1 MGRVVRCC
9 ASKAAPPASRKPLL
23 AGSEKNSLATS
34 SPVVDGLDLRDRLKP
49 DPLVGTVQARQ
60 RADPG
65 PGVELLTAA
74 MRHYRQTTGR
84 QGVVLR

>member
-1 MGRVVRCC
+1 MQQG
-9 ASKAAPPASRKPLL
+9 KK
-23 AGSEKNSLATS
+23 

-49 DPLVGTVQARQ
+49 DPLVGTVQARE

-74 MRHYRQTTGR
+74 MRHYQQITRR